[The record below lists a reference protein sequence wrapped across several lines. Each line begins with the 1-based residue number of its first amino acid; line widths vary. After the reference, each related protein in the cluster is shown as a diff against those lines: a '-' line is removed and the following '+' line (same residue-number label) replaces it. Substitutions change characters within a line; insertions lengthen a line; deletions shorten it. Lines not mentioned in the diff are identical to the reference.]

1 MVVLTRFEF
10 VFVMVSMLVI
20 GFSVGE
26 LYLDFRKFIRKEKLR
41 EIKLKEDISR

>member
-10 VFVMVSMLVI
+10 VFVMISMIAI

-26 LYLDFRKFIRKEKLR
+26 LYLDFRKYIRKEKLR
-41 EIKLKEDISR
+41 EMKLKEDIKG